1 MFDNEYMLNFLE
13 DILNTPSPSGFT
25 HLAIAK
31 VKEQAEKMGYTTET
45 TPKGGLFIAVEGQD
59 QSRKIALS
67 AHVDT
72 LGAMVRSITSSGTL
86 KYTSIGGFNHNS
98 VEGEYCKLFTREGKI
113 YTGTIL
119 TTKTSVHVYPESGKQ
134 ERKEENMEI
143 RLDEKVSSKKEVKKL
158 GIQAGDF
165 IAFDS
170 RTIITKKQFIKS
182 RHLDD
187 KASVAIIMAVLK
199 KMSEEGIKPLYDTTI
214 LVSNYEEVGH
224 GASYVP
230 AGIVE
235 MLAVDMGAM
244 GSDLETTEY
253 DVSICAKDSSGP
265 YDFNLTTHL
274 VNLAKKN
281 KIKYA
286 IDIYPRYGS
295 DASAALRAGSN
306 IRAAL
311 IGPGVHA
318 SHALERT
325 HLEGLENTAKLV
337 FAYLTEKE

>member
-143 RLDEKVSSKKEVKKL
+143 RLDEKVSSKKEGKKL

-165 IAFDS
+165 IACDS
-170 RTIITKKQFIKS
+170 RTIITEKQFI
-182 RHLDD
+182 
-187 KASVAIIMAVLK
+187 
-199 KMSEEGIKPLYDTTI
+199 
-214 LVSNYEEVGH
+214 
-224 GASYVP
+224 
-230 AGIVE
+230 
-235 MLAVDMGAM
+235 
-244 GSDLETTEY
+244 
-253 DVSICAKDSSGP
+253 
-265 YDFNLTTHL
+265 
-274 VNLAKKN
+274 
-281 KIKYA
+281 
-286 IDIYPRYGS
+286 
-295 DASAALRAGSN
+295 
-306 IRAAL
+306 
-311 IGPGVHA
+311 
-318 SHALERT
+318 
-325 HLEGLENTAKLV
+325 
-337 FAYLTEKE
+337 